1 MIHLN
6 ILIKNTS
13 NLWLKRLILISKIY
27 PNQKWYTLPKNHLWK
42 NNPLTNKTA
51 LLILLHKKCNRKMKM
66 FSCVMQNI
74 IDPNLQ
80 TDLEFQLQVPLS
92 LGTEKLGS

>member
-1 MIHLN
+1 
-6 ILIKNTS
+6 
-13 NLWLKRLILISKIY
+13 
-27 PNQKWYTLPKNHLWK
+27 
-42 NNPLTNKTA
+42 
-51 LLILLHKKCNRKMKM
+51 M